1 MGVGMEKPIV
11 FILPCDMTI
20 KSIADIYSGVAVSFR
35 DSGKITID
43 CSKVSH
49 CDISSVQLL
58 VAARNSARAKGLDFR
73 LTGVAGALSAALVRA
88 GISPAQLPDSIL
100 NNGA

>member
-1 MGVGMEKPIV
+1 
-11 FILPCDMTI
+11 
-20 KSIADIYSGVAVSFR
+20 
-35 DSGKITID
+35 
-43 CSKVSH
+43 
-49 CDISSVQLL
+49 LL